1 MDKTKQLLLVFLLIS
16 SGLMGCV
23 AQGVDTDLQKEKKDS
38 DQTYSSK
45 KGDPNGIGKWYMG
58 REIAH
63 VMGFQGI
70 NWLERSE
77 REKEEQTSLLI
88 RNMDIESTDVL
99 ADLGAGSGYHVFKM
113 APLAKEG
120 MVYAVDIQQEMLDA
134 MESVKKDQAI
144 TNIQL
149 IQGEEQTSNLP
160 LHKIDKILLVDV
172 YHEFSYPK
180 EMLQSMHASLKEN
193 GTIFL
198 IEYRMEDPQV
208 PIKTIHKMTET
219 QARKEFEAN
228 GFELVENVDNL
239 PWQHCMIFRK
249 K

>member
-88 RNMDIESTDVL
+88 RNMDIESTD
-99 ADLGAGSGYHVFKM
+99 GSFGKRGDGLRGRHSTRN
-113 APLAKEG
+113 A
-120 MVYAVDIQQEMLDA
+120 
-134 MESVKKDQAI
+134 
-144 TNIQL
+144 
-149 IQGEEQTSNLP
+149 
-160 LHKIDKILLVDV
+160 
-172 YHEFSYPK
+172 
-180 EMLQSMHASLKEN
+180 
-193 GTIFL
+193 
-198 IEYRMEDPQV
+198 
-208 PIKTIHKMTET
+208 
-219 QARKEFEAN
+219 
-228 GFELVENVDNL
+228 
-239 PWQHCMIFRK
+239 
-249 K
+249 